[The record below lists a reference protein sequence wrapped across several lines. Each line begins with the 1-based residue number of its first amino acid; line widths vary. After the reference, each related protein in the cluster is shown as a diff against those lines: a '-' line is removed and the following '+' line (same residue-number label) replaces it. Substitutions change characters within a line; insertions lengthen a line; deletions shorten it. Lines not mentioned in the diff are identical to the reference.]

1 MTNLHEA
8 YLIEVPQLHVCVM
21 EINVQQD
28 LYIENIMYNVHSY
41 TCRPIIT
48 TYEFAGFA

>member
-21 EINVQQD
+21 EIIVQQE
-28 LYIENIMYNVHSY
+28 LYLENIMYNVPSY
-41 TCRPIIT
+41 TCIIT
-48 TYEFAGFA
+48 TYKFAGFA